1 MTPALAGQH
10 SHPRDHLRV
19 GVDCAVPGPVPET
32 RTHPDATLLSRD
44 GLERAIAGRRVPAC
58 TLGGLAQ
65 DDLAVALEAGR
76 TGSR

>member
-1 MTPALAGQH
+1 
-10 SHPRDHLRV
+10 
-19 GVDCAVPGPVPET
+19 VPET

-65 DDLAVALEAGR
+65 DVLAVALEAGR
-76 TGSR
+76 RGSR